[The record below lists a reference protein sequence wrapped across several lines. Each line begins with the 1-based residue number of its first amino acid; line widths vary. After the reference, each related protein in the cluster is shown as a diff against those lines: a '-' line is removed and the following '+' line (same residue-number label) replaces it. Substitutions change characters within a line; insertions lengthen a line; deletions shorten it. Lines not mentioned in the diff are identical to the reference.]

1 MSEILNAT
9 VTIGQAVGV
18 LELIL
23 SVLICFF
30 GYKMMK
36 QLMAFCGFLL
46 GFAVG
51 YYVLYTYGGGLPAYV
66 PFLAGVILGVVLAVL
81 AMKLYKLG
89 VFLYAGFLAASV
101 VYNLSYPPGPVW
113 HYFSLAMTLAAF
125 ILAGWLA
132 VKFARTVLV
141 LITGIGGAWQAVD
154 ALYGL
159 WPALGGFGLSL
170 LVFRLVLA
178 ALGLTYQFITGK

>member
-1 MSEILNAT
+1 MNTT

-30 GYKMMK
+30 GYKMMI

-113 HYFSLAMTLAAF
+113 HYLSLAMTLAAF